1 VAASFFHIAP
11 RLSQKAPPFF
21 KKAALFEKIYAR
33 FFQNDARFISRS
45 AALFSIVGRFNALGH
60 ALQHVVQD
68 FGRVTGSS
76 GAR

>member
-33 FFQNDARFISRS
+33 FFQK
-45 AALFSIVGRFNALGH
+45 
-60 ALQHVVQD
+60 
-68 FGRVTGSS
+68 
-76 GAR
+76 